1 MKIYL
6 VGGAVRDEL
15 LGLPVKEKDY
25 VVVGATVADMQRLG
39 YKQVG
44 KEFPVFLHPKTGE
57 EYALARKERKV
68 AAGYQGFE
76 FDTSPEVTLKEDL
89 SRRDL
94 TINAMAKDED
104 GKLFDPFHGQKDLNN
119 KVLRHVSPAFGEDPV
134 RILRIGRFLARY
146 HHLGF
151 HVADETLALMQQ
163 MTKAGE
169 VNALVAERVWKE
181 LDRALAEP
189 NPEQFFIILDKC
201 GALPILFLAFNL
213 AIQLPAL
220 TAAAALTK
228 DTAIRFAALLY
239 PLHEAIT
246 ALCHRY
252 RAPNAYREL
261 AQLVSTHYATALR
274 AETLSAEEWVSL
286 FYAIDA
292 FRRETRARQFLM
304 TCQAIANAQNII
316 FNEEN
321 YLAYLNAARSVN
333 VQALI
338 AQGFTNNKLAAKL
351 KWERQEKIA
360 EKLAQDKT

>member
-25 VVVGATVADMQRLG
+25 VVVGATVADMQRLNF
-39 YKQVG
+39 KQVG

-76 FDTSPEVTLKEDL
+76 FDTSPEVTLTEDL

-94 TINAMAKDED
+94 TINAMAKDEN
-104 GKLFDPFHGQKDLNN
+104 GQIFDPFHGQEDLHN
-119 KVLRHVSPAFGEDPV
+119 KILRHVSSAFSEDPV

-146 HHLGF
+146 QHLGF

-181 LDRALAEP
+181 LERALAEP
-189 NPEQFFIILDKC
+189 NPEQFFIILNKC
-201 GALPILFLAFNL
+201 GALPILFPEFNL
-213 AIQLPAL
+213 ALQLPAL
-220 TAAAALTK
+220 TTAATLTQE
-228 DTAIRFAALLY
+228 TVIRFAALLY
-239 PLHEAIT
+239 SLDREAIA

-261 AQLVSTHYATALR
+261 AQLVSAHYVTALN
-274 AETLSAEEWVSL
+274 AENLSADEWVSL

-292 FRRETRARQFLM
+292 FRREARAKQFLM
-304 TCQAIANAQNII
+304 VCKMIAAVKNVI
-316 FNEEN
+316 FHEAN
-321 YLAYLNAARSVN
+321 YLAYLNAARSVD
-333 VQALI
+333 VQSLI
-338 AQGFTNNKLAAKL
+338 AQGFANEKLAAKL
-351 KWERQEKIA
+351 KCERQQKIA
-360 EKLAQDKT
+360 YKLAEKK